1 DKPTLTRSQVESA
14 RRNNPLPIEGMKANV
29 HRNGKFHEKMA
40 GCRLTVNEH
49 WGQPESKNPGGLWWE
64 NNILNRKKMT
74 AGWQSK
80 KAAPWKPSHEL
91 LQISILAHIKDGFR
105 IFCGQEKLE
114 DWAASVSLSEF
125 SHVAD
130 LVYRNL
136 FTTRAYDQAKE
147 KTYNDT
153 IYLNNLLQ
161 NRDTLFYIEVCHA
174 IKAGDIGR
182 VVNVSRMWMV
192 MMRSKK
198 TMPKYADVIFETL
211 GRLSTY
217 SETLRKF
224 FLHNWLVNVSG
235 TVNGWKEVDLLQ
247 EHQNF
252 WAKAVYSAKGSN
264 RSWEWLGMITP
275 IIFELRS
282 AMSTVQKAFEI
293 SSLSTKHTIP
303 DKSKE
308 VHRLS
313 DALADENIQTFV
325 PNRASNEGKKAV
337 RDLFEEGSKYPN
349 QKGAFKIF
357 RKDARKAENLGFVES
372 VVGDASDIEEE
383 SDERPDEDYEIT
395 LQDLA

>member
-1 DKPTLTRSQVESA
+1 
-14 RRNNPLPIEGMKANV
+14 
-29 HRNGKFHEKMA
+29 
-40 GCRLTVNEH
+40 
-49 WGQPESKNPGGLWWE
+49 
-64 NNILNRKKMT
+64 
-74 AGWQSK
+74 
-80 KAAPWKPSHEL
+80 
-91 LQISILAHIKDGFR
+91 
-105 IFCGQEKLE
+105 
-114 DWAASVSLSEF
+114 
-125 SHVAD
+125 
-130 LVYRNL
+130 
-136 FTTRAYDQAKE
+136 
-147 KTYNDT
+147 
-153 IYLNNLLQ
+153 NNLLQ

-252 WAKAVYSAKGSN
+252 WAKVRALYHS
-264 RSWEWLGMITP
+264 P
-275 IIFELRS
+275 EL
-282 AMSTVQKAFEI
+282 
-293 SSLSTKHTIP
+293 HTIP

-313 DALADENIQTFV
+313 DALAEEDIQTFV

-395 LQDLA
+395 LEDLAVDEEEPYGALDDITNFINVFNGD

>member
-1 DKPTLTRSQVESA
+1 
-14 RRNNPLPIEGMKANV
+14 MKANV

-91 LQISILAHIKDGFR
+91 LQISILAHIKDGFW

-136 FTTRAYDQAKE
+136 FTTWAYDQAKE

-174 IKAGDIGR
+174 IKAGNIGR

-198 TMPKYADVIFETL
+198 TMPKYTDVIFETL

-217 SETLRKF
+217 SETLR
-224 FLHNWLVNVSG
+224 
-235 TVNGWKEVDLLQ
+235 
-247 EHQNF
+247 
-252 WAKAVYSAKGSN
+252 
-264 RSWEWLGMITP
+264 
-275 IIFELRS
+275 
-282 AMSTVQKAFEI
+282 
-293 SSLSTKHTIP
+293 
-303 DKSKE
+303 
-308 VHRLS
+308 
-313 DALADENIQTFV
+313 
-325 PNRASNEGKKAV
+325 
-337 RDLFEEGSKYPN
+337 
-349 QKGAFKIF
+349 
-357 RKDARKAENLGFVES
+357 
-372 VVGDASDIEEE
+372 
-383 SDERPDEDYEIT
+383 
-395 LQDLA
+395 